1 MCGTS
6 MASLKVNSTK
16 SKPSLAI
23 KDDIQIPSKIYKNN
37 SNIKL
42 WIDVFYINDVSF
54 MLSIDIQLKY
64 RSIIHITYQ
73 NEEEFSKGLD
83 KILWNYNSSGFTITI
98 IHTYYSF
105 KPLMDNVKD
114 DLDVTMNYANP
125 GDHIPEIERN
135 NRTVK

>member
-1 MCGTS
+1 

-98 IHTYYSF
+98 IH
-105 KPLMDNVKD
+105 
-114 DLDVTMNYANP
+114 A
-125 GDHIPEIERN
+125 
-135 NRTVK
+135 